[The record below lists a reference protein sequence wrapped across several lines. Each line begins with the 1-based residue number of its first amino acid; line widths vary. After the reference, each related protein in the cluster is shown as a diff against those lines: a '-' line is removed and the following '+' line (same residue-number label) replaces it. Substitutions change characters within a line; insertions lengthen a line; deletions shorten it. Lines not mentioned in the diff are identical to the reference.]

1 MGNFIVILVVSLVLM
16 LAIRPLVKH
25 HKNKG
30 NGEHGCYGCSCSST
44 CNKKS
49 CK

>member
-1 MGNFIVILVVSLVLM
+1 MGNIIVILVVSLVLVS
-16 LAIRPLVKH
+16 AIRPLVKH

-30 NGEHGCYGCSCSST
+30 SEEFGCYGCSCSST